1 MRLQHHIENFLLLL
15 LCLVNK
21 TDLSVN
27 QFEALTFPPP
37 PPSNPMGICATG
49 GGKFEPRLGEVANLN
64 QPNILVLV
72 FIVVEFQGK
81 ESAFV
86 SKWLRGNVHTVE

>member
-1 MRLQHHIENFLLLL
+1 MGLQHHIENFPLLL

-27 QFEALTFPPP
+27 QFEASTVL
-37 PPSNPMGICATG
+37 PPSKPLGICATG

-64 QPNILVLV
+64 QPNILVLIL
-72 FIVVEFQGK
+72 IVVEFQGK